1 MNPVAGCCHLRP
13 SSRHVGSP
21 NDFGLCSLP
30 GPTWVRVVRSA
41 CAPQILPKR
50 VPSYGAEGSERSEQ
64 ARGEIFGMLGE
75 MLGLTPEQ
83 QAELMSEESQERMRE
98 ELREMEGNLR
108 ELFRRMAESGEGSE
122 GPGASPTSGFSFFS
136 LN

>member
-1 MNPVAGCCHLRP
+1 MLPSAPIVSARGFAERLWPVQLAWSDMGTRGEERLRA
-13 SSRHVGSP
+13 S
-21 NDFGLCSLP
+21 DL
-30 GPTWVRVVRSA
+30 
-41 CAPQILPKR
+41 
-50 VPSYGAEGSERSEQ
+50 AEAEYRRMERKGSERSEQ

-122 GPGASPTSGFSFFS
+122 GPAAPPASGFSFFS